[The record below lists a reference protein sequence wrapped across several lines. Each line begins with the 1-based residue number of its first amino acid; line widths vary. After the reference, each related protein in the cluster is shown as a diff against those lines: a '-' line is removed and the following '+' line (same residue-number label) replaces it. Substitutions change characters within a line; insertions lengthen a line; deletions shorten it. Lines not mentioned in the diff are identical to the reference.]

1 MDGGKT
7 DGPSMSNETA
17 DTLKQIRDQERHQC
31 KLDRQRVTWLLKA
44 IQNGEVESFYHNLTA
59 DTMPWD
65 MALRQIAKLQDV
77 PVEFQKAFQSAWIAT
92 KCIPL
97 KTRNHS
103 ILCAALRTMFPLY
116 TGPAVRLFR
125 GAGFNEFRRRQYSL
139 SWTDDRATA
148 ERFARDYS
156 GLLHGSVV
164 LETVAPA
171 AAIIAKIEYPEPWTN
186 SEREEI
192 LREHPNTRF
201 DEYHDER
208 EFLVDRRE
216 LGTVTIAQQFA
227 T

>member
-1 MDGGKT
+1 MH
-7 DGPSMSNETA
+7 P
-17 DTLKQIRDQERHQC
+17 
-31 KLDRQRVTWLLKA
+31 
-44 IQNGEVESFYHNLTA
+44 
-59 DTMPWD
+59 
-65 MALRQIAKLQDV
+65 AKD
-77 PVEFQKAFQSAWIAT
+77 PK
-92 KCIPL
+92 
-97 KTRNHS
+97 
-103 ILCAALRTMFPLY
+103 FPLY

-139 SWTDDRATA
+139 SWTDDRAAA

-216 LGTVTIAQQFA
+216 LGTVTVAQQFHRPAGA